1 MSMRIGLGLGLP
13 GRLAAGGG
21 TTDTTLYVALR
32 NGTFVTLRDN
42 TQITVREP

>member
-1 MSMRIGLGLGLP
+1 MSMRLGLGLGLP
-13 GRLAAGGG
+13 GRLSAGGG
-21 TTDTTLYVALR
+21 SIDTTLHVTLR